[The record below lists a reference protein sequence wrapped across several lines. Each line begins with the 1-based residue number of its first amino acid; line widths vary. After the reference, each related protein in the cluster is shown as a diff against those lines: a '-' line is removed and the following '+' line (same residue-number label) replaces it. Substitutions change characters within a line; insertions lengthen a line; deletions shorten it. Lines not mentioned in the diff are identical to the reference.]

1 MPYKCTDWLSPKSEG
16 VISWNNWGNMVTS
29 GLNQTITLVSGH
41 YRAAL
46 ELKILLPPKASP
58 VSPLKQQNPDPML
71 TWNQWDQ
78 VKHKCSVTL
87 TEQNCSLWNS
97 ENTYQKWIKRIYS
110 WKKIIPG
117 MHHGS
122 KGNIFPSVLPTKPF
136 ISTTKKYWVPK
147 LQFYS
152 FQNKFPQ
159 ALHSYSAF
167 QHLLPNKRQG

>member
-1 MPYKCTDWLSPKSEG
+1 
-16 VISWNNWGNMVTS
+16 MVTT

-58 VSPLKQQNPDPML
+58 VFPLKQQNPDPML
-71 TWNQWDQ
+71 TWNQRDQ
-78 VKHKCSVTL
+78 VKHKCSVSVIP
-87 TEQNCSLWNS
+87 TECNCSLWNS
-97 ENTYQKWIKRIYS
+97 KNTYQKWIKRIRS

-122 KGNIFPSVLPTKPF
+122 KGNIFPSVPHTKPF
-136 ISTTKKYWVPK
+136 VSTKKKKYWVLK

-159 ALHSYSAF
+159 AVHSYSAF